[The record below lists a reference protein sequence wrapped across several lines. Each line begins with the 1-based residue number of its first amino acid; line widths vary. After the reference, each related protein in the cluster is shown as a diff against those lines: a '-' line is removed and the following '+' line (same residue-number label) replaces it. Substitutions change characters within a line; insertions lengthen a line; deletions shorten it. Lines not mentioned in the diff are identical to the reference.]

1 MEDYLITLKDETF
14 DGTFPF
20 TPHYFDNNAFQM
32 HYVDEGSGEPI
43 VLVHGDPTWGYLYR
57 NFIHALARHQRCI
70 VPDHMG
76 MGKSGIPQEQYP
88 YRLQHHIANFENLLL
103 HLDLHD
109 VTLVLH
115 DWGGPVGLGFATRH
129 PERVKRLVLMNTW
142 AFAPWPGGPFP
153 RLLEIIRS
161 ARGEKFVLEKN
172 GYLEPALLGTTF
184 HIENLTQEVMDAYR
198 APFPTPASRLA
209 LLCWSR
215 DIPVSEADPSY
226 AEMKR
231 IERGLSRF
239 LDTPT
244 LLVWGMRDPV
254 LSEPVLRTWQ
264 SIYPRA
270 ITYEIEDASHFLQ
283 EDAPA
288 RIVNCIGEFL
298 EANP

>member
-1 MEDYLITLKDETF
+1 MITLKDETF

>member
-1 MEDYLITLKDETF
+1 MITLKDETF

-20 TPHYFDNNAFQM
+20 APRYFDHNGFQM
-32 HYVDEGSGEPI
+32 HFVDKGSGEPV

-57 NFIHALARHQRCI
+57 NFIHALARHHRCI

-76 MGKSGIPQEQYP
+76 MGKSGVPQEPYP

-103 HLDLHD
+103 YLDLRD
-109 VTLVLH
+109 ITLVLH

-184 HIENLTQEVMDAYR
+184 HIENLTRVVMDAYR
-198 APFPTPASRLA
+198 APFPTPESRLA

-215 DIPVSEADPSY
+215 DIPVSERDPSY

-231 IERGLSRF
+231 IERGLPQF
-239 LDTPT
+239 LDTPA
-244 LLVWGMRDPV
+244 LLVWGMNDPV

-264 SIYPRA
+264 STYPRA

-288 RIVNCIGEFL
+288 RIVNCIEEFL

>member
-1 MEDYLITLKDETF
+1 
-14 DGTFPF
+14 
-20 TPHYFDNNAFQM
+20 
-32 HYVDEGSGEPI
+32 
-43 VLVHGDPTWGYLYR
+43 WGYLYR

-115 DWGGPVGLGFATRH
+115 DWGGPVGLGFASRH
-129 PERVKRLVLMNTW
+129 PERVK
-142 AFAPWPGGPFP
+142 
-153 RLLEIIRS
+153 
-161 ARGEKFVLEKN
+161 
-172 GYLEPALLGTTF
+172 
-184 HIENLTQEVMDAYR
+184 
-198 APFPTPASRLA
+198 
-209 LLCWSR
+209 
-215 DIPVSEADPSY
+215 
-226 AEMKR
+226 
-231 IERGLSRF
+231 RGLSRF

-270 ITYEIEDASHFLQ
+270 ITYGIEDASHFLQ

-298 EANP
+298 EANHK